1 MEMETVF
8 DFIPEQTETSP
19 EPETS
24 LSPDP
29 LESSDP
35 IEESSPFVESE
46 DPEESEPASGSDG
59 SVSVSKEESTSAETK
74 EESIESVSSET
85 VADKMESET
94 SISSSASQD
103 KETSSYDPAANI
115 GSDVPD
121 LLDQI
126 DSFIFLESDPESV
139 LDWQENLAACRGS
152 LASCA
157 SLLVFTDILLCL
169 LLGCL
174 CASIFSRFWKVNRW
188 FFRRWIDGAYW
199 YF

>member
-8 DFIPEQTETSP
+8 DFIPEQTESSP

-24 LSPDP
+24 LSSEPLESFDP
-29 LESSDP
+29 LE
-35 IEESSPFVESE
+35 ESSSFVESE
-46 DPEESEPASGSDG
+46 DPEESEPASGSEG
-59 SVSVSKEESTSAETK
+59 LASVSKEESTSAETK

-85 VADKMESET
+85 AADRMESEA

-103 KETSSYDPAANI
+103 KETSSYYPAADV
-115 GSDVPD
+115 GSDVPG
-121 LLDQI
+121 LLDQM
-126 DSFIFLESDPESV
+126 DSFTFLESDPESV

-152 LASCA
+152 LASCT

-174 CASIFSRFWKVNRW
+174 CASIFSRFWKLNR
-188 FFRRWIDGAYW
+188 
-199 YF
+199 

>member
-24 LSPDP
+24 LSPEP

-35 IEESSPFVESE
+35 IEESSPFVESVN
-46 DPEESEPASGSDG
+46 PEESEPASGSEG
-59 SVSVSKEESTSAETK
+59 LVSVSK
-74 EESIESVSSET
+74 SE
-85 VADKMESET
+85 A

-103 KETSSYDPAANI
+103 KETSSYYPAADV
-115 GSDVPD
+115 GSDVPG
-121 LLDQI
+121 LLDQM
-126 DSFIFLESDPESV
+126 DSFTFLESDPESV

-152 LASCA
+152 LASCT

-174 CASIFSRFWKVNRW
+174 CASIFSRFWKLNR
-188 FFRRWIDGAYW
+188 
-199 YF
+199 

>member
-24 LSPDP
+24 LSPEP

-35 IEESSPFVESE
+35 IEESSPFVESVN
-46 DPEESEPASGSDG
+46 PEESEPASGSDG

-94 SISSSASQD
+94 SISSSVSQD

-174 CASIFSRFWKVNRW
+174 CASIFSRFWKLNR
-188 FFRRWIDGAYW
+188 
-199 YF
+199 

>member
-35 IEESSPFVESE
+35 IEESSPFVESVN
-46 DPEESEPASGSDG
+46 PEESEPASGSEG
-59 SVSVSKEESTSAETK
+59 SVSVSKEESVFVSKEESTSAETK
-74 EESIESVSSET
+74 KESIESVSSET
-85 VADKMESET
+85 VADKMESE
-94 SISSSASQD
+94 SASKD

-174 CASIFSRFWKVNRW
+174 CASIFSRFWKLNR
-188 FFRRWIDGAYW
+188 
-199 YF
+199 

>member
-19 EPETS
+19 ELETS

-35 IEESSPFVESE
+35 IEESSPFVESVN
-46 DPEESEPASGSDG
+46 PEESEPASGSEG
-59 SVSVSKEESTSAETK
+59 SVSVSKEESVFVSKEESTSAETK
-74 EESIESVSSET
+74 KESIESVSSET

-94 SISSSASQD
+94 SISSSASKD

-174 CASIFSRFWKVNRW
+174 CASIFSRFWKLNR
-188 FFRRWIDGAYW
+188 
-199 YF
+199 

>member
-19 EPETS
+19 ELETS

-126 DSFIFLESDPESV
+126 DSFIFLESDPEFV

-174 CASIFSRFWKVNRW
+174 CASIFSRFWKVNR
-188 FFRRWIDGAYW
+188 
-199 YF
+199 

>member
-8 DFIPEQTETSP
+8 DFIPEQTEASP

-59 SVSVSKEESTSAETK
+59 SVSVSKEESTSAGLEDESRETLSH
-74 EESIESVSSET
+74 EIS
-85 VADKMESET
+85 ADIPESET
-94 SISSSASQD
+94 AAFSPED
-103 KETSSYDPAANI
+103 KETSLPYPVAGS
-115 GSDVPD
+115 GSDGSGFD
-121 LLDQI
+121 GSGLLDQM
-126 DSFIFLESDPESV
+126 DRFIFSEMDSESV

-174 CASIFSRFWKVNRW
+174 CASIFSRFWKLNR
-188 FFRRWIDGAYW
+188 
-199 YF
+199 